1 MAPRTEKVK
10 VPLRLSAVHAPAE
23 MPLHEDSKQ
32 LPGAVVVAI
41 TNGSNHSE
49 LVFHHPVG
57 ETPLDAGK
65 WVATSIHEV
74 PTLLANSKDPSKS
87 KKDEMIQNMRLDHAI
102 KSGHYLKDGDGTLRL
117 PPSILKG
124 DSITSIRNN
133 ARALWEAAK
142 HAARTAYEAD
152 CVARNAKP
160 KKDWKF
166 GESIDSYLPQEFKD
180 YEKSFNAKF
189 KEDRKAEIAEKLGKP
204 FQTLAGPFSDRPQRA
219 VASDRDYTSEQLV
232 DAIKRTMMVAANGNG
247 RFDVNYQKAYSAFLN
262 AKDDPAL
269 LKEFIFEHAFPGFR
283 PAKPSGT

>member
-1 MAPRTEKVK
+1 MAPRPEKVK

-57 ETPLDAGK
+57 ETPLDAEK
-65 WVATSIHEV
+65 WVVTSINEV

-87 KKDEMIQNMRLDHAI
+87 KKDEMIQALRLEHAI
-102 KSGHYLKDGDGTLRL
+102 KTHHYLKDGDGTLRL

-124 DSITSIRNN
+124 DSISSVRNN

-142 HAARTAYEAD
+142 QAARNSYEAD
-152 CVARNAKP
+152 CAARNTKP

-180 YEKSFNAKF
+180 YEKTFNATF
-189 KEDRKAEIAEKLGKP
+189 KETCKAEIAGKLGKP

-219 VASDRDYTSEQLV
+219 TASDRDYTSEQLV
-232 DAIKRTMMVAANGNG
+232 DAIKRTLLVAANGNG
-247 RFDVNYQKAYSAFLN
+247 RFDVNYQRAYSAFLD
-262 AKDDPAL
+262 AKDDPAK
-269 LKEFIFEHAFPGFR
+269 LKDFIFEFAFPGFR